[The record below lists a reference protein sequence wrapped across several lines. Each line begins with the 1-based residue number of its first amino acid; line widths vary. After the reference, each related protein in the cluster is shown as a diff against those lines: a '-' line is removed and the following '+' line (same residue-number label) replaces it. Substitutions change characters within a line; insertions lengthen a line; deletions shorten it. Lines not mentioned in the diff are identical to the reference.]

1 MLSRR
6 RFVQTSSLA
15 LTGTACGV
23 AKGSEGGGASD
34 LPPSIAALT
43 SMKDQATPIS
53 VDEREARLEKA
64 RRLMAEQRID
74 ALMLTGG
81 TSMVYFTGMQWGL
94 SERMTAVIVP
104 AKGNAFIVTPKFEE
118 ERTLEQAR
126 TGPLGAGTQVMT
138 WEEHESPSALV
149 AQGLRAAGIA
159 SGTLGVEETVRFVFS
174 NMVADRRAIA
184 AHNERHA
191 R

>member
-15 LTGTACGV
+15 VTATACGV
-23 AKGSEGGGASD
+23 ARGDDDGGGSD
-34 LPPSIAALT
+34 SLPPSLAALT

-53 VDEREARLEKA
+53 VDERRARLEKA
-64 RRLMAEQRID
+64 RRLMTENRID

-81 TSMVYFTGMQWGL
+81 TSLVYFTGMSWGL

-104 AKGNAFIVTPKFEE
+104 ARGDAFIVTPQFEE

-126 TGPLGAGTQVMT
+126 TGPLGANTRVMT
-138 WEEHESPSALV
+138 WEEDESPSALV
-149 AQGLRAAGIA
+149 AQGLRDAGIA
-159 SGTLGVEETVRFVFS
+159 SGSIGVEETVRFVFS
-174 NMVADRRAIA
+174 NMVATA
-184 AHNERHA
+184 APAVR
-191 R
+191 